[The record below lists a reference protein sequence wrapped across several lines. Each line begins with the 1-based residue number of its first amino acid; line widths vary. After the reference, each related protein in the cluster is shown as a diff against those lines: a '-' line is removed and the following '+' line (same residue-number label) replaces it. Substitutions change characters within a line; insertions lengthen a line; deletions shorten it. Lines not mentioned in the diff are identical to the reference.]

1 MNRLPKSLLAAF
13 LGVLSTEALA
23 ASALPPIQI
32 GDWAYAG
39 AGGATIMFVKP
50 EAAPEGSPYA
60 RLWVRFEEA
69 APFDRR
75 GFASMSNV
83 ELNDVDCAGHRT
95 RVLRNTRY
103 AERNMSGEAHVE
115 PIETPVWRVEE
126 KGSFGA
132 AILTAACEGGAGGDA
147 V

>member
-1 MNRLPKSLLAAF
+1 MNRAPPLLLAA
-13 LGVLSTEALA
+13 LTGVLATAVSA
-23 ASALPPIQI
+23 AEALPPIEI

-39 AGGATIMFVKP
+39 AAASTVMLVKP
-50 EAAPEGSPYA
+50 EPAPEGSPYA

-83 ELNDVDCAGHRT
+83 ELNDIDCAGHRT

-103 AERNMSGEAHVE
+103 AERNMRGEAHVE
-115 PIETPVWRVEE
+115 PIATPVWRVEE

-132 AILTAACEGGAGGDA
+132 AILSAACEDAPGDA